1 MQRSIP
7 VISKFRQQ
15 YIISTKVLSQTM
27 SVSAGNNTA
36 TVVVKHDAKKS
47 TFFIQLDQKGE
58 NQLRIYQL
66 SQFKIFKC
74 S

>member
-7 VISKFRQQ
+7 VLSKFRQQ

-36 TVVVKHDAKKS
+36 TVVVKHDAKKA

-58 NQLRIYQL
+58 NH
-66 SQFKIFKC
+66 K
-74 S
+74 